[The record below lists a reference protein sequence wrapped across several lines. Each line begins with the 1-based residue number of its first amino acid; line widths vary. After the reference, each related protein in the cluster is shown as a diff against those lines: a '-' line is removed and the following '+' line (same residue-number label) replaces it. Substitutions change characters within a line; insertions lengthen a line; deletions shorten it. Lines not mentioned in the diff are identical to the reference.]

1 MSFMEMR
8 LTKIPIKKNDFREEK
23 YISFP
28 GQGVRIILWF
38 GVQVAVTVKLIGA
51 YSLLVWPKGDTQ
63 LSSGLRSKSLEMT
76 LLWHSWN

>member
-1 MSFMEMR
+1 MEMR

-51 YSLLVWPKGDTQ
+51 YSLLV
-63 LSSGLRSKSLEMT
+63 
-76 LLWHSWN
+76 